1 MHEWNLSMRSW
12 ASEGQKTSSHLPYD
26 RRIKAT
32 RVLTCITKWLTTSL
46 KWVRTLS
53 TCARWVH
60 AIDKEKTSAQEA
72 NVIRSAKCEY
82 TQWTKKRSALKK
94 RMTFCHSKSARQKAQ
109 KNKEVSLRNAS
120 LSLYLERCQRGVRG
134 VRAALS
140 SSSPRQAPLI
150 KFKPLLFCFG
160 CSIACLPYSIVSLP
174 LRDVQRVNAPTRR
187 CSAAH
192 CLIER
197 AWFNSTCILFC
208 FGCNVSTHRSSA
220 ALTRSH

>member
-1 MHEWNLSMRSW
+1 M
-12 ASEGQKTSSHLPYD
+12 
-26 RRIKAT
+26 
-32 RVLTCITKWLTTSL
+32 TSL
-46 KWVRTLS
+46 
-53 TCARWVH
+53 
-60 AIDKEKTSAQEA
+60 
-72 NVIRSAKCEY
+72 IRSAQCEY

-120 LSLYLERCQRGVRG
+120 LSLSLLNDANEGWEASGRPSLQVLHDKRPWLN
-134 VRAALS
+134 LS
-140 SSSPRQAPLI
+140 P
-150 KFKPLLFCFG
+150 FCFALVAA
-160 CSIACLPYSIVSLP
+160 SRAFLISIVSLP

>member
-12 ASEGQKTSSHLPYD
+12 ASEGQKTSNHLPYD

-32 RVLTCITKWLTTSL
+32 RILTRIKKWLTTSL

-53 TCARWVH
+53 TKRKVSTHYGQRKDERSRSECNSQCAMWVH
-60 AIDKEKTSAQEA
+60 TMDKGKKCAQEENDILPIEECTA
-72 NVIRSAKCEY
+72 
-82 TQWTKKRSALKK
+82 Q
-94 RMTFCHSKSARQKAQ
+94 AQ

-120 LSLYLERCQRGVRG
+120 LLSLLNEWWEASGRPSLQVLHDKRPWLN
-134 VRAALS
+134 LS
-140 SSSPRQAPLI
+140 P
-150 KFKPLLFCFG
+150 FCFALVAA
-160 CSIACLPYSIVSLP
+160 SRAFLISIVSLP

-187 CSAAH
+187 SFAAH

>member
-12 ASEGQKTSSHLPYD
+12 ASEGQKTSNHLLYD

-32 RVLTCITKWLTTSL
+32 RVLTCIKKWLTTSL

-60 AIDKEKTSAQEA
+60 AMDKGKTSAQEA
-72 NVIRSAKCEY
+72 NVIRSAQCEY

-120 LSLYLERCQRGVRG
+120 LSLSLERCQRGVRG

-160 CSIACLPYSIVSLP
+160 CSIACLPHFHRITSVA
-174 LRDVQRVNAPTRR
+174 RRATCQRADTP
-187 CSAAH
+187 
-192 CLIER
+192 
-197 AWFNSTCILFC
+197 LFC
-208 FGCNVSTHRSSA
+208 CSLFHWAR
-220 ALTRSH
+220 LI

>member
-60 AIDKEKTSAQEA
+60 AMDKGKTSAQEA
-72 NVIRSAKCEY
+72 NVIRSAQCEYTQWTKKRSALKKRITFLIRSAQCEY

-109 KNKEVSLRNAS
+109 KKKEVSLRNAYLS
-120 LSLYLERCQRGVRG
+120 LSWTMSTRGERRQGG
-134 VRAALS
+134 PLFKFSTTSAL
-140 SSSPRQAPLI
+140 
-150 KFKPLLFCFG
+150 
-160 CSIACLPYSIVSLP
+160 
-174 LRDVQRVNAPTRR
+174 D
-187 CSAAH
+187 
-192 CLIER
+192 
-197 AWFNSTCILFC
+197 
-208 FGCNVSTHRSSA
+208 
-220 ALTRSH
+220 